1 MGTTKRGDPRDE
13 YLDASSNVRHW
24 TTLRFAQLT
33 IYVALTAGLLNVLLG
48 KGGPPSGRTALAIEL
63 AGLLTTAVYWLLQ
76 ERTML
81 YWYTFVRRAA
91 ELEPE
96 LGFRQYS
103 GRPTSGLLSSSN
115 AMRAL
120 FVVMLLFWG
129 ASAVDLI

>member
-1 MGTTKRGDPRDE
+1 MENADPRQE

-48 KGGPPSGRTALAIEL
+48 KGGPLPGRTALAIEL

-76 ERTML
+76 ERTMR
-81 YWYTFVRRAA
+81 YWYVFVRRAA
-91 ELEPE
+91 ELEPA
-96 LGFRQYS
+96 LGYRQYS
-103 GRPTSGLLSSSN
+103 QRPGSGLLSSAN
-115 AMRAL
+115 AVRVL

-129 ASAVDLI
+129 ASAADLI